1 MQDFDAR
8 TDFVCASDNALKSLR
23 AVFLLTGRSS
33 DEALAAAA
41 SVVATL
47 LDHGG
52 AGWIERLIE
61 SQASARL
68 REMARYAARDLEARE
83 VDPHTRA
90 QTLLVCLARQALAA
104 EVFDAV
110 AARAN

>member
-1 MQDFDAR
+1 MQQLDAR
-8 TDFVCASDNALKSLR
+8 TDFVCASDHALKSLR
-23 AVFLLTGRSS
+23 AVFLMTGRSP
-33 DEALAAAA
+33 DEAVRHAAH
-41 SVVATL
+41 VVATL

-61 SQASARL
+61 SQASAQL
-68 REMARYAARDLEARE
+68 REMARLAAEDCAA
-83 VDPHTRA
+83 DDNCAKTRA

-110 AARAN
+110 AARTR